1 MENNQMNEKNENEEF
16 KTPLSTQHENP
27 VTENNDVKECD
38 GDVKSEEIPA
48 AKPERITS
56 IPKYEPK
63 TYVRETPSEQNAG
76 YSANDWSQGAEDQLE
91 DVRGY
96 TVNPNE
102 ENRQNKTWLII
113 AIAVLVIVLIAAC
126 CHFSLVFGFVRNLFT
141 RTLV

>member
-1 MENNQMNEKNENEEF
+1 MENNNMNEKVENEEF
-16 KTPLSTQHENP
+16 KTPLSEQSENP

-38 GDVKSEEIPA
+38 SEVKSEEISA

-63 TYVRETPSEQNAG
+63 TYVRETPSGQNDG
-76 YSANDWSQGAEDQLE
+76 YGANDWSQAAEDQIE

-96 TVNPNE
+96 AVNPDQ

-126 CHFSLVFGFVRNLFT
+126 CNFSLVFGFVRTMFT